1 MCTASYLLIFP
12 RDILLWLIGVLNTLN
27 ALFFAMIFVVYYCHN
42 NFKVLMWF
50 FFSLVIEV
58 QNLFIQIIYEFASP
72 CIDVLRSAE
81 WLAPLFQFIFSYLL
95 ANNRLFLHG
104 RCCSFRR
111 HHLFTELQGVLN
123 PLISQLSPIVPTL
136 NVSNYL
142 FFEGNCSVKSEHENP
157 HQYMSFTNSVLT
169 ETKI

>member
-1 MCTASYLLIFP
+1 
-12 RDILLWLIGVLNTLN
+12 
-27 ALFFAMIFVVYYCHN
+27 MIFFSPSLLKFRIFS
-42 NFKVLMWF
+42 FKSFTNLHLPVSMFCRVLSDWCLYFNSF
-50 FFSLVIEV
+50 FLTSE
-58 QNLFIQIIYEFASP
+58 QIIGYF
-72 CIDVLRSAE
+72 
-81 WLAPLFQFIFSYLL
+81 Y
-95 ANNRLFLHG
+95 NG

-111 HHLFTELQGVLN
+111 RHLFTELQGVLN

-142 FFEGNCSVKSEHENP
+142 FFEGNCSVKSEHENR